1 MVNKIYDW
9 VFHYNIYTKTWNAIP
24 REKYSEYWNNNK
36 VDGVISSRK
45 IETLIEIINRGDEFI
60 KSIK

>member
-1 MVNKIYDW
+1 MKDKIYDW
-9 VFHYNIYTKTWNAIP
+9 VFHYNIYTNTWNAIP
-24 REKYSEYWNNNK
+24 REKYSEYWNDK
-36 VDGVISSRK
+36 KTDGVISSKK

>member
-1 MVNKIYDW
+1 MEDKIYDW
-9 VFHYNIYTKTWNAIP
+9 VFHYNIYTNTWNAIP
-24 REKYSEYWNNNK
+24 REKYSEYWNDNK
-36 VDGVISSRK
+36 INGVISSRK

>member
-1 MVNKIYDW
+1 MEDKIYDW
-9 VFHYNIYTKTWNAIP
+9 VFHYNIYTNIWNAIP
-24 REKYSEYWNNNK
+24 REKYSEYWNDNK
-36 VDGVISSRK
+36 VDGVISSKK